1 MNLSLIVPVYNE
13 QDNLPFLFEA
23 IHKVMNSLNQSW
35 EVILVDDGSQDNS
48 LSVLKEHAQKD
59 LGHVRVI
66 SFRRNFGQTAAI
78 AAGLDYAQGE
88 TIVLLDADLQNDPAD
103 IPMMLAKLDEGYDLV
118 SGWRI
123 SRKDNA
129 LTRNFPSMIANWL
142 ISRVTGVHL
151 HDYGCTLKAYRRDVL
166 EGFRLYGEMHRFIPV
181 YASSVGAKITE
192 MPVNHHPRKYGK
204 TKYGL
209 ERTVKV
215 VLDLFTVKF
224 LVAYS
229 SKPIYLFGG
238 TGGLLMVISTIFMIY
253 LLVRRLFF
261 FISVTGSPLF
271 QVSAMLFTL
280 GFQSMLMGLIA
291 ELLVRTYH
299 ESQRKPTYTV
309 RSMIN
314 LEQDPR
320 D

>member
-1 MNLSLIVPVYNE
+1 MNLSLIIPVFNE
-13 QDNLPFLFEA
+13 QDNLPLLFEA
-23 IHKVMNSLNQSW
+23 IYKVMTSLNQSW

-48 LSVLKEHAQKD
+48 LFVLKEYAQKD
-59 LGHVRVI
+59 SSHIRVI

-88 TIVLLDADLQNDPAD
+88 IIVLLDADMQNDPAD
-103 IPMMLAKLDEGYDLV
+103 IPVMLAKLDEGYDLV
-118 SGWRI
+118 SGWRK

-129 LTRNFPSMIANWL
+129 LTRNFPSMIANWV

-181 YASSVGAKITE
+181 YANSVGAKITE
-192 MPVNHHPRKYGK
+192 MPVNHHPRKFGK

-209 ERTVKV
+209 ERTAKV
-215 VLDLFTVKF
+215 ILDLFTVKF
-224 LVAYS
+224 LVSYA

-238 TGGLLMVISTIFMIY
+238 AGGFLMVVSAIIMFY
-253 LLVRRLFF
+253 LFVRRLFF
-261 FISVTGSPLF
+261 MVAIASSPLL
-271 QVSAMLFTL
+271 QMSAMFFIL
-280 GFQSMLMGLIA
+280 GFQSILLGLIA

-299 ESQRKPTYTV
+299 ESQRKPTYTI
-309 RSMIN
+309 RSIIN

>member
-1 MNLSLIVPVYNE
+1 MNLSLVIPVYNE
-13 QDNLPFLFEA
+13 EGNLPLLFEA
-23 IHKVMNSLNQSW
+23 IYKTMLSLDHTW
-35 EVILVDDGSQDNS
+35 EVILVDDGSQDRS
-48 LSVLKEHAQKD
+48 LSILGQYAAKD
-59 LGHVRVI
+59 PGHIRVI

-118 SGWRI
+118 SGWRV

-129 LTRNFPSMIANWL
+129 ITRNFPSMLANRL
-142 ISRVTGVHL
+142 ISQVTGVHL

-166 EGFRLYGEMHRFIPV
+166 VGFRLYGEMHRFIPV

-192 MPVNHHPRKYGK
+192 VPVNHHPRKFGK

-215 VLDLFTVKF
+215 ILDLFTVKF
-224 LVAYS
+224 LVAFS

-238 TGGLLMVISTIFMIY
+238 TGGLLMVIGVGLMIY

-261 FISVTGSPLF
+261 LISVTGSPLF
-271 QVSAMLFTL
+271 QVSAMFFTL
-280 GFQSMLMGLIA
+280 GFQSLLMGLIA

-309 RSMIN
+309 RTMIN

>member
-1 MNLSLIVPVYNE
+1 MNLSLVIPVFNE
-13 QDNLPFLFEA
+13 EGNLPLLFDA
-23 IHKVMNSLNQSW
+23 IYNTMQSIDQSW
-35 EVILVDDGSQDNS
+35 EAILVDDGSHDKS
-48 LSVLKEHAQKD
+48 LSILEKYATKD
-59 LGHVRVI
+59 PNHIRVI

-88 TIVLLDADLQNDPAD
+88 IIVLLDADMQNDPAD
-103 IPMMLAKLDEGYDLV
+103 IPMMLEKLDKGYDLV
-118 SGWRI
+118 SGWRK

-129 LTRNFPSMIANWL
+129 VTRNFPSMIANWI
-142 ISRVTGVHL
+142 ISRVTGVYL
-151 HDYGCTLKAYRRDVL
+151 HDYGCTLKVYRRDVL

-192 MPVNHHPRKYGK
+192 MPVNHHPRKFGK

-215 VLDLFTVKF
+215 ILDLFTVKF
-224 LVAYS
+224 LVAFS

-238 TGGLLMVISTIFMIY
+238 TGGLLMLIGVAIMVY
-253 LLVRRLFF
+253 LFFRRLFF
-261 FISVTGSPLF
+261 LVSVTGSPLF

-280 GFQSMLMGLIA
+280 GFQSLLMGLIA

-309 RSMIN
+309 RTVIN
-314 LEQDPR
+314 LERDPR